1 MIIEIYE
8 RWHMGSQNTEL
19 KKKKNYKLGSLTEGI
34 IETRHTE
41 K

>member
-1 MIIEIYE
+1 MKGGPWGL
-8 RWHMGSQNTEL
+8 RTQNS

>member
-1 MIIEIYE
+1 MKGGTWGL
-8 RWHMGSQNTEL
+8 RTQNS
-19 KKKKNYKLGSLTEGI
+19 KKKNYKLGSLTEGI

>member
-1 MIIEIYE
+1 MIIELYE

-19 KKKKNYKLGSLTEGI
+19 KKKNYKLGSLTEGI